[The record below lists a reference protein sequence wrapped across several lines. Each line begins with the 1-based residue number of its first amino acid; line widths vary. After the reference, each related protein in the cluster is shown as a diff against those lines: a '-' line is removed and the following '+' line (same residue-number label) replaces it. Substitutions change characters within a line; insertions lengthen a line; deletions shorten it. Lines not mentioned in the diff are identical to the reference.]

1 MTETGLE
8 NHPKVRLIPRLDVKG
23 TNVVKGIRF
32 EGLRVMGS
40 PRELAK
46 HYYEAGAD
54 EIVFVDIVASLYG
67 RNNIL
72 SVVNAAAAELFV
84 PLTVVGGIR
93 SVDDVR
99 MALRNG
105 ADKVGINTHAVS
117 NPQFIKEV
125 AETFGSQ
132 CMTLSVEAKH
142 IAPGKWEVYT
152 DNGRERTGRDVLEWV
167 QEAVSLGSG
176 EILLTSVDCDGT
188 KKGFDVELVR
198 EVYRAVDVPVI
209 ASGGAGSVEDL
220 KSLAIPAQADGLA
233 VASILHS
240 GDVDFADL
248 KQDLIHA
255 GAAVRS

>member
-1 MTETGLE
+1 M
-8 NHPKVRLIPRLDVKG
+8 KG
-23 TNVVKGIRF
+23 PNVVKGIRF

-46 HYYEAGAD
+46 RYYEAGAD

-72 SVVNAAAAELFV
+72 SVVSAAAAEIFV

-99 MALRNG
+99 MALRSG
-105 ADKVGINTHAVS
+105 ADKVGVNTRAVS
-117 NPQFIKEV
+117 NPQFIKDV

-132 CMTLSVEAKH
+132 CITLSVEAKH
-142 IAPGKWEVYT
+142 IGPRKWEVYT

-167 QEAVSLGSG
+167 QEAVSLGAG
-176 EILLTSVDCDGT
+176 EVLLTSVDCDGT
-188 KKGFDVELVR
+188 RKGYDVELVR
-198 EVYRAVDVPVI
+198 EVYQAVDVPVI
-209 ASGGAGSVEDL
+209 ASGGAGSIEDL
-220 KSLAIPAQADGLA
+220 KALAIPAQADGLV

-240 GDVDFADL
+240 GAIDLADL
-248 KQDLIHA
+248 KRELIRA
-255 GAAVRS
+255 GAAIRP

>member
-117 NPQFIKEV
+117 NPQFIK
-125 AETFGSQ
+125 
-132 CMTLSVEAKH
+132 
-142 IAPGKWEVYT
+142 WEVYT